1 MRFLQ
6 LAGRF
11 FINCSYCLTLSTP
24 QCATDD
30 FIENVTQLFYRKTLD
45 ETMAKL
51 KLTSNAL
58 LKEQAKTE
66 DLLKQMLPS
75 KIAAQLR
82 DGRKVQAGV

>member
-1 MRFLQ
+1 
-6 LAGRF
+6 
-11 FINCSYCLTLSTP
+11 
-24 QCATDD
+24 
-30 FIENVTQLFYRKTLD
+30 
-45 ETMAKL
+45 MAKL